1 MFKWKVSRLG
11 SKKERTKQRLN
22 NATDTTKEAEEI
34 YVKNVNNNNKERWAK
49 KKSVQKTITTIWWAK
64 TGLSQKGGQK
74 TTITTKKVGQKNDNK

>member
-49 KKSVQKTITTIWWAK
+49 KRVQKTITTIWWAK

-74 TTITTKKVGQKNDNK
+74 TTITTTKVGQKNDNK

>member
-49 KKSVQKTITTIWWAK
+49 KKVCKKQ
-64 TGLSQKGGQK
+64 SQQYGGQK
-74 TTITTKKVGQKNDNK
+74 QDYHRKVCKKQQ

>member
-49 KKSVQKTITTIWWAK
+49 KKCAKNNNNNMVGKNRIITERWAK
-64 TGLSQKGGQK
+64 NNNNNKESWA
-74 TTITTKKVGQKNDNK
+74 KK